1 MQLFKTECPVC
12 NHRIEGGEEMAN
24 GVKCPSCQTGFV
36 PAKLRSVLAEEKI
49 IASAPPGLRDRLHAL
64 RAHTAYPE
72 IRDAIDM
79 INIIG
84 TVLLCC
90 NLIGWLIYLAAQTSM
105 ESILLVLISGGIFVA
120 WMALYKP
127 LASLLVDIAD
137 ACIDSSR
144 RQ

>member
-1 MQLFKTECPVC
+1 MQLFKIECPVC
-12 NHRIEGGEEMAN
+12 NHRIEGGEAMAQ
-24 GVKCPSCQTGFV
+24 GVKCPNCHTGFV
-36 PAKLRSVLAEEKI
+36 PAKLRPVLAEEKI
-49 IASAPPGLRDRLHAL
+49 IAAAPPGLRDKLHSL
-64 RAHTAYPE
+64 RSHTAYPE

-105 ESILLVLISGGIFVA
+105 ESILLALVSGGIFVA

-137 ACIDSSR
+137 ACIDGSR
-144 RQ
+144 RP

>member
-12 NHRIEGGEEMAN
+12 NHRIEGGEIMAQ

-36 PAKLRSVLAEEKI
+36 PAKLRPVLAEERLD
-49 IASAPPGLRDRLHAL
+49 ASFMPPAQQPLRDQLKSL
-64 RAHTAYPE
+64 RSHTAYPE

-90 NLIGWLIYLAAQTSM
+90 NLIGWLIYLAARTSM
-105 ESILLVLISGGIFVA
+105 ESIILALISGGIFITFFRPISA
-120 WMALYKP
+120 FFWRP
-127 LASLLVDIAD
+127 LSLPI
-137 ACIDSSR
+137 R
-144 RQ
+144 